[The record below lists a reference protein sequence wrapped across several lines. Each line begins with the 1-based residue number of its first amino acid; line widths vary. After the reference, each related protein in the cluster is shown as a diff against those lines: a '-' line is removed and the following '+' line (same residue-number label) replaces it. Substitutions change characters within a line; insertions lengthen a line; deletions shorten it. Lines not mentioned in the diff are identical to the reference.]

1 MIKKLVVIAALA
13 AVPVTAFAQSNSG
26 AAGGAAGGAATGA
39 VGGAIVGGPAG
50 AAAGAV
56 GGAAAGALVGGIAA
70 DKRTEFRTYVEEQNM
85 PSVTVREKVVVG
97 ATLPTTVTTYREVP
111 AKYGKTE
118 YRYTV
123 VNDKTVLVEPKT
135 RKIVQII
142 E

>member
-1 MIKKLVVIAALA
+1 MIKKFILIAALA
-13 AVPVTAFAQSNSG
+13 TVPATVFAQTNSG
-26 AAGGAAGGAATGA
+26 AAGGAAAGAATGA

-50 AAAGAV
+50 AAVGAV
-56 GGAAAGALVGGIAA
+56 GGAAAGAVVGGISANQQ
-70 DKRTEFRTYVEEQNM
+70 TEFRTYVREQKV
-85 PSVTVREKVVVG
+85 PSVAYREKVVVG
-97 ATLPTTVTTYREVP
+97 ATLPETVTYREVP
-111 AKYGKTE
+111 TKYGKTE